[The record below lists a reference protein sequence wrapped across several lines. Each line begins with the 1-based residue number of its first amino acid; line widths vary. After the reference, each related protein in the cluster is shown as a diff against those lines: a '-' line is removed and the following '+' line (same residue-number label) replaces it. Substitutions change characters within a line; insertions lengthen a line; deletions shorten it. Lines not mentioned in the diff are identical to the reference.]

1 MPPVWKISSV
11 IPEFRTIEQV
21 WKEKIMNKYS
31 KTPDIGTKLVP
42 EKVDKE
48 ESPRNQEVED
58 DNNKK

>member
-1 MPPVWKISSV
+1 M
-11 IPEFRTIEQV
+11 